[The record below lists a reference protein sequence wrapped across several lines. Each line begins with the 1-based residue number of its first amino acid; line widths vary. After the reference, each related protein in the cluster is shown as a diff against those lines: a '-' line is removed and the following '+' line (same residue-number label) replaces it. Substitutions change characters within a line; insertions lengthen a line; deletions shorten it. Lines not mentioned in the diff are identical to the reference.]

1 MSKINIFLILFCL
14 CLSLQG
20 SPLTYNKLSM
30 PNPDPD
36 PDFVPFVPMNFPAI
50 TVASLNCN
58 SLNMSTVTKHSR
70 LRKFYGIASL
80 KTDIIFLSD
89 MRMCNKAGVTDIK
102 FITDTFAVNP
112 HCSYNFHHHSPTT
125 LTDVPLETV

>member
-1 MSKINIFLILFCL
+1 MLKINFFLIFFCL
-14 CLSLQG
+14 CLTLLG

-36 PDFVPFVPMNFPAI
+36 QVFAPFVPMNFPAI

-80 KTDIIFLSD
+80 KTDIIFLSE
-89 MRMCNKAGVTDIK
+89 CECVTK
-102 FITDTFAVNP
+102 LV
-112 HCSYNFHHHSPTT
+112 
-125 LTDVPLETV
+125 